1 MFLVAELWLLWDY
14 KLGIYGNRSF
24 KYPKHCHRGGRSS
37 FLKGPGSN
45 IYFEVE
51 MNQQAVSKEHYF
63 QVQRNCSFATM
74 CKSGDLCVLRG
85 YKTQSFL
92 LRGSNIKQEGLV
104 FFEMIFPFFFRNY
117 LKPDRL

>member
-1 MFLVAELWLLWDY
+1 
-14 KLGIYGNRSF
+14 
-24 KYPKHCHRGGRSS
+24 
-37 FLKGPGSN
+37 
-45 IYFEVE
+45 
-51 MNQQAVSKEHYF
+51 MNQQAVSKEHCF

-92 LRGSNIKQEGLV
+92 LRGSNVNQEGLV